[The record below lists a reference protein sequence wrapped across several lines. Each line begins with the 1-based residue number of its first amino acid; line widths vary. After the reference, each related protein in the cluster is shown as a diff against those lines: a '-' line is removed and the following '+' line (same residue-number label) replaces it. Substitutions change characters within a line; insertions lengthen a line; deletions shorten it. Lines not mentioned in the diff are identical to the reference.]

1 MPIAPTFDPTT
12 GASGGASAPAA
23 GGDDLNAVTWTDVDL
38 TDGSWTETDPDSLA
52 SSVSIAAGVNKVT
65 LAELAVGSV
74 NYNWTSGSTQ
84 RSPRFHKL
92 LQPDGDQIGS
102 DDFFFL
108 LWRLQFVA
116 PVARA
121 ANTIVFGV
129 SEDPT
134 STSATDIKGLGAL
147 LAYPASGNVACGTWT
162 NTSGATSSNPSTV
175 TSLGSFQFAATRGCA
190 GSYAALDASEARVN
204 NSSRNGNLT
213 YSGSTNLSLM
223 VGVGAYNN
231 SATWAAGVD
240 AKFKLQYRIV
250 RLAAL

>member
-1 MPIAPTFDPTT
+1 MPITDIFDPTT
-12 GASGGASAPAA
+12 GANGGAAPAA

-52 SSVSIAAGVNKVT
+52 SGVSIAAGVNKVT
-65 LAELAVGSV
+65 LAELAVGSI
-74 NYNWTSGSTQ
+74 NYNWTSGSTH

-134 STSATDIKGLGAL
+134 STSAANIKGLGAL
-147 LAYPASGNVACGTWT
+147 LVFNATGNVACGTWT
-162 NTSGATSSNPSTV
+162 NTSGATSSSAATV
-175 TSLGSFQFAATRGCA
+175 TSLGSFQFAATRGCG
-190 GSYAALDASEARVN
+190 GSYVALDASEARVN

-213 YSGSTNLSLM
+213 YSGSTNLSIM
-223 VGVGAYNN
+223 VGVGAFNN

-250 RLAAL
+250 RLA

>member
-1 MPIAPTFDPTT
+1 MPITPTFDPTT

-65 LAELAVGSV
+65 LAELAVGSI
-74 NYNWTSGSTQ
+74 NYNWSSGSTH
-84 RSPRFHKL
+84 RAPRYHKL
-92 LQPDGDQIGS
+92 LAPSGDQIGS

-121 ANTIVFGV
+121 ANTIVVGV

-134 STSATDIKGLGAL
+134 STSATNIKGLGGIIT
-147 LAYPASGNVACGTWT
+147 YPATGDVGCGTWT
-162 NTSGATSSNPSTV
+162 NTSHSTSSSAATV

-190 GSYAALDASEARVN
+190 GSFAALDASEARVN

-213 YSGSTNLSLM
+213 YSGSTNLSIM

-231 SATWAAGVD
+231 TATWAAGVD
-240 AKFKLQYRIV
+240 ARFKLQYRIV